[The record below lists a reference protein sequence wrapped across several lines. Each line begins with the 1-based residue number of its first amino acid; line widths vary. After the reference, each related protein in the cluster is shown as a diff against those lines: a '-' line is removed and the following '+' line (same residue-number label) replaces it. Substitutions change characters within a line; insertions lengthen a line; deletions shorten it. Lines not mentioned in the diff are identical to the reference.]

1 VRLAYIVR
9 AARGHETKRLRC
21 ASAWV
26 AFEQRGR
33 LIRQGWKVHV
43 VDFEQKPVIGSLLEA
58 AAESEMRAAVKSYTI
73 NPGAA

>member
-1 VRLAYIVR
+1 
-9 AARGHETKRLRC
+9 
-21 ASAWV
+21 
-26 AFEQRGR
+26 

-73 NPGAA
+73 TPGAA